1 MRNIIFKE
9 LKELS
14 RDGRFKSAVLISCI
28 LLLLAL
34 ITGVNQYQK
43 SNQQQDATQTKQTVS
58 SAFSLAFHT
67 FRWAAKNVRRV

>member
-14 RDGRFKSAVLISCI
+14 RDGRFKSAVVISCI

-34 ITGVNQYQK
+34 ITG
-43 SNQQQDATQTKQTVS
+43 D
-58 SAFSLAFHT
+58 
-67 FRWAAKNVRRV
+67 

>member
-14 RDGRFKSAVLISCI
+14 RDGRFKSAVVISCI

-34 ITGVNQYQK
+34 ITGVNQYKK
-43 SNQQQDATQTKQTVS
+43 SNQQLTESVS
-58 SAFSLAFHT
+58 KERT
-67 FRWAAKNVRRV
+67 I

>member
-14 RDGRFKSAVLISCI
+14 RDGRFKSAVIISFI

-34 ITGVNQYQK
+34 ITGINQYQK
-43 SNQQQDATQTKQTVS
+43 VINNLPSR
-58 SAFSLAFHT
+58 F
-67 FRWAAKNVRRV
+67 